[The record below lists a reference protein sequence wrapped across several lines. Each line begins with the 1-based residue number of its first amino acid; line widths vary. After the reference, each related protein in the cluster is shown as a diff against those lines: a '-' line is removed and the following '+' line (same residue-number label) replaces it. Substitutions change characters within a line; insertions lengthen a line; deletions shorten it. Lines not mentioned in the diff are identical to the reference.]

1 MQTVSW
7 AQEVSA
13 ASVVAY
19 PQLDVLFE
27 GWCCELRK
35 LMDGDNK
42 EHATMGLIA
51 ALEVRSAPCC
61 TLLTMSGTGA
71 HGPQACSA
79 AARSGLKLLYAS
91 GAGKPSRC
99 CEQGGLCLRCVL
111 LLGRGQVAK
120 ATRDGSA
127 VPSGTPCIGI

>member
-27 GWCCELRK
+27 GWCSALRNSK
-35 LMDGDNK
+35 DGDDK

-51 ALEVRSAPCC
+51 ALQVRSVPCC
-61 TLLTMSGTGA
+61 TLLTRSGTVA
-71 HGPQACSA
+71 HEPQAC
-79 AARSGLKLLYAS
+79 
-91 GAGKPSRC
+91 
-99 CEQGGLCLRCVL
+99 
-111 LLGRGQVAK
+111 
-120 ATRDGSA
+120 
-127 VPSGTPCIGI
+127 